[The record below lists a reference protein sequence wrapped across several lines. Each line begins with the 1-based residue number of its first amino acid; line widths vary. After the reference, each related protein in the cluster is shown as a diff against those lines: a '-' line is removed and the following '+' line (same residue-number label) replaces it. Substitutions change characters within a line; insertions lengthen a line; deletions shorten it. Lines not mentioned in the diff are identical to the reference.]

1 MRHICCTMTR
11 EDLLRICSLLAGPVR
26 QGKEGGPVQEGSRSL
41 QAFTAGFTSGAALC
55 RLHTRINFNKGLKR
69 NWKIEYYPAYLT
81 YIVIVI

>member
-1 MRHICCTMTR
+1 MFVRR
-11 EDLLRICSLLAGPVR
+11 PFEDLFTGGRAGTARKGGRASTGGLKVR
-26 QGKEGGPVQEGSRSL
+26 VARYL

-69 NWKIEYYPAYLT
+69 NWEIEYYPAYLT